1 MQGIRKSYY
10 IGQPNELEILHGI
23 DLTVYPGE
31 FVAIVGESGSG
42 KSTLMNII
50 GVLDKPTAGEYV
62 LDGVNIH
69 DADDNDLAAIRNRK
83 IGFVFQTYNLI
94 GRQSAL
100 KNVELPMLYAGV
112 PAGERTR
119 RAKEWLDR
127 VGMAER
133 MKHQPNEL
141 SGGQKQRV
149 AIARAMVNEPALI
162 LADEPT
168 GALDSQTSRVVM
180 NLFHELHEKYHKT
193 IVLITHNPEL
203 AEECQRVLTLRD
215 GLIVGE
221 RKGSRRTCSFLRIS
235 AWRLTSVK
243 SNKMRSLLTMLGIII
258 GIAAVIAIETVG
270 NSMTGSVMDSMSG
283 MGASNISVTVTQKSS
298 SSTSGTSQG
307 VRLRRFMDSQP
318 SDSDLITQ
326 DMMDDFMATFP
337 TQVDHIELSQQ
348 VGDGTI
354 AKYSEPTTT
363 IKTSVSGAN
372 TATLENLGA
381 DSQILYG
388 RWLDDEKDAGRK
400 VACVSEKFVEQAVGG
415 TAQEAIGKAVT
426 LTINKNLYTFY
437 IQGVYKYTEDNY
449 SSMFGGSDD
458 DSIQTNFYIPL
469 DVAKSIV
476 GAGAGYQSITVV
488 ANGGSVNVTT
498 FVDTVGDFFA
508 SYYTRNDS
516 WTASAS
522 SLASLLDSMSEMM
535 STISL
540 GISAIAALSLLV
552 GGIGVMNIM
561 MVSVTERTR
570 EIGTRKAL
578 GAPASAI
585 RMQFI
590 TESVILC
597 LIGGAIGIVLG
608 LGLGA
613 ALSKAVGY
621 TARPSLAAIVIAV
634 GFSMA
639 IGVFF
644 GYYPANKAAKLDPIE
659 ALRYE

>member
-1 MQGIRKSYY
+1 MQLF
-10 IGQPNELEILHGI
+10 E
-23 DLTVYPGE
+23 
-31 FVAIVGESGSG
+31 
-42 KSTLMNII
+42 NISM
-50 GVLDKPTAGEYV
+50 A
-62 LDGVNIH
+62 
-69 DADDNDLAAIRNRK
+69 LA
-83 IGFVFQTYNLI
+83 
-94 GRQSAL
+94 
-100 KNVELPMLYAGV
+100 
-112 PAGERTR
+112 
-119 RAKEWLDR
+119 
-127 VGMAER
+127 
-133 MKHQPNEL
+133 
-141 SGGQKQRV
+141 
-149 AIARAMVNEPALI
+149 
-162 LADEPT
+162 
-168 GALDSQTSRVVM
+168 
-180 NLFHELHEKYHKT
+180 
-193 IVLITHNPEL
+193 
-203 AEECQRVLTLRD
+203 
-215 GLIVGE
+215 
-221 RKGSRRTCSFLRIS
+221 
-235 AWRLTSVK
+235 SVK
-243 SNKMRSLLTMLGIII
+243 SNKMRSALTMLGIII

-270 NSMTGSVMDSMSG
+270 NSMTGSVTDSMAG
-283 MGASNISVTVTQKSS
+283 MGASNITVSVVQKSAND
-298 SSTSGTSQG
+298 TSGTAQG
-307 VRLRRFMDSQP
+307 VTLRRFMDSKP
-318 SDSDLITQ
+318 SDADLITDAMMQ
-326 DMMDDFMATFP
+326 DFLTAFP
-337 TQVDHIELSQQ
+337 GKVDHIELTQQ
-348 VGDGTI
+348 VGSGTV
-354 AKYSEPTTT
+354 AKYGDPTTT
-363 IKTSVSGAN
+363 ITATVSGAN
-372 TATLENLGA
+372 AATLENLDT

-388 RWLDDEKDAGRK
+388 RWLDDDKDAGRK
-400 VACVSEKFVEQAVGG
+400 VACVSEKFVAQAIGG

-469 DVAKSIV
+469 DVAKSIA

-608 LGLGA
+608 LGLGT

-621 TARPSLAAIVIAV
+621 TAHPSLAAIVIAV

>member
-1 MQGIRKSYY
+1 
-10 IGQPNELEILHGI
+10 
-23 DLTVYPGE
+23 
-31 FVAIVGESGSG
+31 
-42 KSTLMNII
+42 
-50 GVLDKPTAGEYV
+50 
-62 LDGVNIH
+62 
-69 DADDNDLAAIRNRK
+69 
-83 IGFVFQTYNLI
+83 
-94 GRQSAL
+94 
-100 KNVELPMLYAGV
+100 
-112 PAGERTR
+112 
-119 RAKEWLDR
+119 
-127 VGMAER
+127 MA
-133 MKHQPNEL
+133 
-141 SGGQKQRV
+141 
-149 AIARAMVNEPALI
+149 
-162 LADEPT
+162 
-168 GALDSQTSRVVM
+168 
-180 NLFHELHEKYHKT
+180 
-193 IVLITHNPEL
+193 
-203 AEECQRVLTLRD
+203 
-215 GLIVGE
+215 
-221 RKGSRRTCSFLRIS
+221 
-235 AWRLTSVK
+235 LTSVR

-298 SSTSGTSQG
+298 SDTSGTSQG
-307 VRLRRFMDSQP
+307 VRLRRFMDSKP
-318 SDSDLITQ
+318 SDADLIT
-326 DMMDDFMATFP
+326 DAMINDFTAAFP
-337 TQVDHIELSQQ
+337 TQIHHIELTQQ
-348 VGDGTI
+348 VGSGTT
-354 AKYSEPTTT
+354 AKYGDPTTT
-363 IKTSVSGAN
+363 ITATVSGINHA
-372 TATLENLGA
+372 ALA
-381 DSQILYG
+381 ARDDDSQILYG
-388 RWLDDEKDAGRK
+388 RWLDDDRDAGRK
-400 VACVSEKFVEQAVGG
+400 VACVSEKFVEQAIGG
-415 TAQEAIGKAVT
+415 SARDAIGKAVT
-426 LTINKNLYTFY
+426 LTINQDLYTFY
-437 IQGVYKYTEDNY
+437 IQGVYKYTEDSY
-449 SSMFGGSDD
+449 SSMYGGSDD
-458 DSIQTNFYIPL
+458 DSIQTDFYIPL
-469 DVAKSIV
+469 DVAKAIA

-488 ANGGSVNVTT
+488 ANGGTVNVTD
-498 FVDTVGDFFA
+498 FVNTVGDFFA

-570 EIGTRKAL
+570 EAL